1 MANLTGYP
9 QSAVG
14 HMLNHYTR
22 HGADPHQKRYKYRN
36 QNIDQSRTH
45 LNYQIGVERDDPE
58 GFVRELV
65 GRSDV
70 PPREGQKATNV
81 ISDWVITLPRNEAL
95 EGREREFFQVAYD
108 HLKKRVPEHLIV
120 GAFVHMDETRPHMHF
135 CFVPLCTSPKMTND
149 KTRPLK
155 DKSGKIRKDK
165 KGTIRYA
172 RVPKLDE
179 DGKPMM
185 RTTLAQSKLFDRKAM
200 QAFHGALEADMTA
213 YFGFEVGIQLKEQDK
228 ALKALSDVKQEALDE
243 ARAALVEP
251 AKEKAA
257 AVVAEAE
264 GKAWVAG
271 QLAASRQL
279 QADQAAARLVETR
292 GVLGAVSQELT
303 EKRQLSGV
311 LDEQNA
317 EKKAENE
324 ELKAKNAQILEQI
337 PALESDIKGK
347 QAQLGE
353 LDSAIEERSA
363 RLERLRRA
371 EEAYRGGSLGAR
383 EEQARAAIG
392 ELKPQVRAAEEGVS
406 RAAGRIGKLRQRV
419 GQLRQRVEQLG
430 TRIEDARA
438 VIAKIKPQVRKSE
451 MKSEMPVR
459 AATRQAMPKK
469 NAGRA
474 KGHAK

>member
-22 HGADPHQKRYKYRN
+22 HGADPDQKKYKYRN
-36 QNIDQSRTH
+36 QNIDQQRTC

-58 GFVRELV
+58 GFVSELV

-120 GAFVHMDETRPHMHF
+120 GAFVHMDETQPHMHF
-135 CFVPLCTSPKMTND
+135 CFVPLVTSPKMTND

-155 DKSGKIRKDK
+155 DKNGKIRKDK
-165 KGTIRYA
+165 KGTTRYA
-172 RVPKLDE
+172 RVPKLSK

-200 QAFHGALEADMTA
+200 QAFHGALEAEMTA

-228 ALKALSDVKQEALDE
+228 ALKALSDVKQEVLDE

-271 QLAASRQL
+271 QLAASKQL
-279 QADQAAARLVETR
+279 QADKAQADLAKTQ

-324 ELKAKNAQILEQI
+324 ELEAKNAQILEQI
-337 PALESDIKGK
+337 PALESTIKGK
-347 QAQLGE
+347 KAQLSE
-353 LDSAIEERSA
+353 LDSEIEERSA

-371 EEAYRGGSLGAR
+371 EEACRGGSLGAR
-383 EEQARAAIG
+383 EERARGAIG
-392 ELKPQVRAAEEGVS
+392 KLKPQVRAAEERVS
-406 RAAGRIGKLRQRV
+406 RADGRIGKLKLRV
-419 GQLRQRVEQLG
+419 GQLKQKLEQLG
-430 TRIEDARA
+430 TRIEKARA
-438 VIAKIKPQVRKSE
+438 QLGKIKPQARKGE
-451 MKSEMPVR
+451 QPGQV
-459 AATRQAMPKK
+459 ATRQWSGSRNGTPS
-469 NAGRA
+469 RA
-474 KGHAK
+474 RR

>member
-22 HGADPHQKRYKYRN
+22 HGADPDQQKYKYRN
-36 QNIDQSRTH
+36 QNINQQRTC
-45 LNYQIGVERDDPE
+45 LNYQIGVKRDDPE
-58 GFVRELV
+58 GFVKELV

-81 ISDWVITLPRNEAL
+81 ISDWVITLPRNESL
-95 EGREREFFQVAYD
+95 EGREKEFFQVAYD

-120 GAFVHMDETRPHMHF
+120 GAFVHMDETQPHMHF
-135 CFVPLCTSPKMTND
+135 CFVPLVTSPKMTND

-155 DKSGKIRKDK
+155 DKNGKIRKDR

-179 DGKPMM
+179 DGNPVM

-200 QAFHGALEADMTA
+200 QAFHGGLEADMTA
-213 YFGFEVGIQLKEQDK
+213 YFGFSVGIQLKEQDK
-228 ALKALSDVKQEALDE
+228 ALKALSDVKQEVLDE

-271 QLAASRQL
+271 QLAASKQL
-279 QADQAAARLVETR
+279 QADKAQADLVKTQ
-292 GVLGAVSQELT
+292 GVLSAVSQEVSK
-303 EKRQLSGV
+303 KRQLSGV
-311 LDEQNA
+311 LDSENA

-324 ELKAKNAQILEQI
+324 ELEAKNVQILKQI
-337 PALESDIKGK
+337 PALESDIKDK
-347 QAQLGE
+347 KDQVTA
-353 LDSAIEERSA
+353 LDAVIEERTA
-363 RLERLRRA
+363 RLERLRRV

-383 EEQARAAIG
+383 EERARGALS

-406 RAAGRIGKLRQRV
+406 RADGRIGKLKQRV
-419 GQLRQRVEQLG
+419 EQLKQKLEQLG
-430 TRIEDARA
+430 TRIEKARA
-438 VIAKIKPQVRKSE
+438 TLAKLKPQARKGEQPGRVAARHWGGASRGGTPA
-451 MKSEMPVR
+451 SR
-459 AATRQAMPKK
+459 AR
-469 NAGRA
+469 R
-474 KGHAK
+474 

>member
-22 HGADPHQKRYKYRN
+22 HGADPDQKRYKYRN

-58 GFVRELV
+58 GFVRQLV

-81 ISDWVITLPRNEAL
+81 ISDWVITLPKNEAL
-95 EGREREFFQVAYD
+95 EGREQEFFQVAYD

-120 GAFVHMDETRPHMHF
+120 GAFVHMDETQPHMHF

-149 KTRPLK
+149 KTKPLK
-155 DKSGKIRKDK
+155 DENGKIKKDK

-179 DGKPMM
+179 NGNPVM
-185 RTTLAQSKLFDRKAM
+185 RTSLAQSKLFDQKAM

-228 ALKALSDVKQEALDE
+228 ALKALSDVKQEVLDE

-279 QADQAAARLVETR
+279 QADQAAARLVETH
-292 GVLGAVSQELT
+292 GELGTVTQELT
-303 EKRQLSGV
+303 EKRQLSGL
-311 LDEQNA
+311 LDSENA

-324 ELKAKNAQILEQI
+324 ELEAKNAQILKQI
-337 PALESDIKGK
+337 PALESDIKDK
-347 QAQLGE
+347 KAQLSE
-353 LDSAIEERSA
+353 LDSEIEAKNE
-363 RLERLRRA
+363 RLERVRRVGDA
-371 EEAYRGGSLGAR
+371 FESGEIGAR
-383 EEQARAAIG
+383 EEQARAAIS
-392 ELKPQVRAAEEGVS
+392 ELKPQVRAAEE
-406 RAAGRIGKLRQRV
+406 RISKADGAIERLRKTVGKLRA
-419 GQLRQRVEQLG
+419 RVEQLG
-430 TRIEDARA
+430 ARIEDARA

-474 KGHAK
+474 K

>member
-22 HGADPHQKRYKYRN
+22 HGADPDQQKYKYRN
-36 QNIDQSRTH
+36 QNINQQRTC
-45 LNYQIGVERDDPE
+45 LNYQIGVKRDDPE
-58 GFVRELV
+58 GFVKELV

-81 ISDWVITLPRNEAL
+81 ISDWVITLPRNESL
-95 EGREREFFQVAYD
+95 EGREKEFFQVAYD

-120 GAFVHMDETRPHMHF
+120 GAFVHMDETQPHMHF
-135 CFVPLCTSPKMTND
+135 CFVPLVTSPKMTND

-155 DKSGKIRKDK
+155 DKNGKIRKDR

-179 DGKPMM
+179 DGNPVM

-200 QAFHGALEADMTA
+200 QAFHGGLEADMTA
-213 YFGFEVGIQLKEQDK
+213 YFGFSVGIQLKEQDK
-228 ALKALSDVKQEALDE
+228 ALKALSDVKQEVLDE

-271 QLAASRQL
+271 QLAASKQL
-279 QADQAAARLVETR
+279 QADKAQADLVKTQ
-292 GVLGAVSQELT
+292 GVLSAVSQEVSK
-303 EKRQLSGV
+303 KRQLSGV
-311 LDEQNA
+311 LDSENA

-324 ELKAKNAQILEQI
+324 ELEAKNVQILKQI

-347 QAQLGE
+347 KAQVTA
-353 LDSAIEERSA
+353 LDAEIEEKLR
-363 RLERLRRA
+363 RLEEVRRA
-371 EEAYRGGSLGAR
+371 EEAWGSGSLGAR
-383 EEQARAAIG
+383 EERARGALS
-392 ELKPQVRAAEEGVS
+392 ELKPQVRAAEERVS
-406 RAAGRIGKLRQRV
+406 RADGRIGNLKLRV
-419 GQLRQRVEQLG
+419 GQLKRKLEQLG
-430 TRIEDARA
+430 TRIEKARTA
-438 VIAKIKPQVRKSE
+438 LAKIKPQARKGE
-451 MKSEMPVR
+451 QPGQV
-459 AATRQAMPKK
+459 ATRQW
-469 NAGRA
+469 GRDSRN
-474 KGHAK
+474 GTPSRTRR

>member
-22 HGADPHQKRYKYRN
+22 HGADPDQQKYKYRN
-36 QNIDQSRTH
+36 QNINQQRTC
-45 LNYQIGVERDDPE
+45 LNYQIGVKRDDPE
-58 GFVRELV
+58 GFVKELV

-81 ISDWVITLPRNEAL
+81 ISDWVITLPRNESL
-95 EGREREFFQVAYD
+95 EGREKEFFQVAYD

-120 GAFVHMDETRPHMHF
+120 GAFVHMDETQPHMHF
-135 CFVPLCTSPKMTND
+135 CFVPLVTSPKMTND

-155 DKSGKIRKDK
+155 DKNGKIRKDR

-179 DGKPMM
+179 DGNPVM

-200 QAFHGALEADMTA
+200 QAFHGGLEADMTA
-213 YFGFEVGIQLKEQDK
+213 YFGFSVGIQLKEQDK
-228 ALKALSDVKQEALDE
+228 ALKALSDVKQEVLDE

-271 QLAASRQL
+271 QLAASKQL
-279 QADQAAARLVETR
+279 QADKAQADLVKTQ
-292 GVLGAVSQELT
+292 GVLSAVSQEVSK
-303 EKRQLSGV
+303 KRQLSGV
-311 LDEQNA
+311 LDSENA

-324 ELKAKNAQILEQI
+324 ELEAKNVQILKQI

-347 QAQLGE
+347 KAQVTA
-353 LDSAIEERSA
+353 LDAEIEEKLR
-363 RLERLRRA
+363 RLEEVRRA
-371 EEAYRGGSLGAR
+371 EEAWGSGSLGAR
-383 EEQARAAIG
+383 EERARGALS
-392 ELKPQVRAAEEGVS
+392 ELKPQVRAAEERVS
-406 RAAGRIGKLRQRV
+406 RADGRIGNLKLRV
-419 GQLRQRVEQLG
+419 GQLKRKLEQLG
-430 TRIEDARA
+430 TRIEKARTA
-438 VIAKIKPQVRKSE
+438 LAKIKPQARKGE
-451 MKSEMPVR
+451 QPGRVV
-459 AATRQAMPKK
+459 TRQW
-469 NAGRA
+469 GRDSRN
-474 KGHAK
+474 GTPSHARR

>member
-22 HGADPHQKRYKYRN
+22 HGADPDQKKYKYRN
-36 QNIDQSRTH
+36 QNIDQNLTF
-45 LNYQIGVERDDPE
+45 LNYQIGVKRDDPE

-95 EGREREFFQVAYD
+95 EGREKEFFQVAYD

-120 GAFVHMDETRPHMHF
+120 GAFVHMDETQPHMHF
-135 CFVPLCTSPKMTND
+135 CFVPLVTSPKMTND

-155 DKSGKIRKDK
+155 DKNGKIRKDK
-165 KGTIRYA
+165 KGTTRYA

-185 RTTLAQSKLFDRKAM
+185 RTTLAQSKLFDRRAM

-228 ALKALSDVKQEALDE
+228 ALKALSDVKQEVLDE
-243 ARAALVEP
+243 ARSALVEP

-257 AVVAEAE
+257 AMVAEAE

-271 QLAASRQL
+271 QFAATKKL
-279 QADQAAARLVETR
+279 QAEQAAADLAKTQ
-292 GVLGAVSQELT
+292 GVLGAVSQEVAK
-303 EKRQLSGV
+303 KRQLSGV
-311 LDEQNA
+311 LDSENA
-317 EKKAENE
+317 EKKAEND
-324 ELKAKNAQILEQI
+324 ELDAKKAQILEQI
-337 PALESDIKGK
+337 PALESDIGDKK
-347 QAQLGE
+347 AQVTA
-353 LDSAIEERSA
+353 LDAEIEEKLR
-363 RLERLRRA
+363 RLEEVRRA
-371 EEAYRGGSLGAR
+371 EEAWGSGELGAR
-383 EEQARAAIG
+383 EERARGALS

-406 RAAGRIGKLRQRV
+406 RADERLGKLKQRV
-419 GQLRQRVEQLG
+419 VQLKQKLERLG
-430 TRIEDARA
+430 TRIEKARSA
-438 VIAKIKPQVRKSE
+438 LAKLKPQARKGE
-451 MKSEMPVR
+451 QPGQVV
-459 AATRQAMPKK
+459 TRQW
-469 NAGRA
+469 GRDSRNGTPSRA
-474 KGHAK
+474 RR